1 MSQAQ
6 PTAPPPVPEPGSG
19 TDDVKPTRV
28 IAKRRRLAPRDRA
41 VVITMV
47 TIPTVFVVGLVWL
60 PALGSLVLSFA
71 SWSGI
76 GGFDTIEW
84 VGMKN
89 YQDIVNIYPPFWP
102 AIRHNIIWLLFLV
115 LGPTILGMLLAVIL
129 DRELRGSRLYQT
141 AFFMPVVLSLALIG
155 FIWQLFYSR
164 DQGLINNL
172 TGLQVDWYGDPDINL
187 WAVLVATAWRHTGY
201 IMLIYLAGL
210 KGVDAS
216 LREAAAVDGASEVK
230 TFFHV
235 IFPVMRPI
243 NMIVIVIVVIESL
256 RAFDLV
262 WVVNKGR
269 NGLELIGALVAQN
282 VIGEAT
288 RYGFGSAL
296 AVIMMLISSVFIGSP
311 VTYSSACTSA
321 IVRLIPH
328 ADPIRPHDAMNRS
341 CASRSNAAAWA
352 TAAGSS
358 AAEGE
363 EEAMPQ
369 VSHEPAPSSR

>member
-1 MSQAQ
+1 MAHIDEAPRQEQ
-6 PTAPPPVPEPGSG
+6 TTAPAQGREKKLPG
-19 TDDVKPTRV
+19 
-28 IAKRRRLAPRDRA
+28 RDRFT
-41 VVITMV
+41 VITMV
-47 TIPTVFVVGLVWL
+47 TIPLFLVLALVWL
-60 PALGSLVLSFA
+60 PALLSVVLSFGK
-71 SWSGI
+71 WN
-76 GGFDTIEW
+76 GFGDLDTIEW
-84 VGMKN
+84 VGLQN
-89 YQDIVNIYPPFWP
+89 YEDIVTIYPAFWP
-102 AIRHNIIWLLFLV
+102 AIQHNLIWLAFLFFL
-115 LGPTILGMLLAVIL
+115 PTLFGMFLAVLL
-129 DRELRGSRLYQT
+129 DREVRGSRIYQT
-141 AFFMPVVLSLALIG
+141 AFYMPVVLSLALIG

-164 DQGLINNL
+164 DQGLINDVF
-172 TGLQVDWYGDPDINL
+172 GSQVDWYGDPDVNL

-296 AVIMMLISSVFIGSP
+296 AVIMMLISSIFITIYLRNVF
-311 VTYSSACTSA
+311 
-321 IVRLIPH
+321 R
-328 ADPIRPHDAMNRS
+328 
-341 CASRSNAAAWA
+341 
-352 TAAGSS
+352 
-358 AAEGE
+358 E
-363 EEAMPQ
+363 ERRA
-369 VSHEPAPSSR
+369 

>member
-1 MSQAQ
+1 MAPAQ
-6 PTAPPPVPEPGSG
+6 GREKKLPG
-19 TDDVKPTRV
+19 
-28 IAKRRRLAPRDRA
+28 RDRA

-47 TIPTVFVVGLVWL
+47 AIPLALVVLLVWV
-60 PALGSLVLSFA
+60 PALLSVVLSFGK
-71 SWSGI
+71 WN
-76 GGFDTIEW
+76 GFGDLDTIEW
-84 VGMKN
+84 VGVQN
-89 YQDIVNIYPPFWP
+89 YKDIVTIYPAFWP
-102 AIRHNIIWLLFLV
+102 AVQHNLIWLVFLFIF
-115 LGPTILGMLLAVIL
+115 PTVLGMLLAVVL
-129 DRELRGSRLYQT
+129 DREMHGSRFYQT
-141 AFFMPVVLSLALIG
+141 AFYMPVVLSLALIG

-164 DQGLINNL
+164 DQGLINQVFNS
-172 TGLQVDWYGDPDINL
+172 QVDWYGDPDINL

-243 NMIVIVIVVIESL
+243 NLVVIVIVVIESL

-262 WVVNKGR
+262 WVINKGR

-296 AVIMMLISSVFIGSP
+296 AVIMMLISSIFITLYLRTVF
-311 VTYSSACTSA
+311 
-321 IVRLIPH
+321 REE
-328 ADPIRPHDAMNRS
+328 RNR
-341 CASRSNAAAWA
+341 
-352 TAAGSS
+352 
-358 AAEGE
+358 
-363 EEAMPQ
+363 
-369 VSHEPAPSSR
+369 

>member
-1 MSQAQ
+1 MAHIDEAPRQEQ
-6 PTAPPPVPEPGSG
+6 TTAPIQGREKKLPG
-19 TDDVKPTRV
+19 
-28 IAKRRRLAPRDRA
+28 RDRFT
-41 VVITMV
+41 VITMV
-47 TIPTVFVVGLVWL
+47 TIPLFLVLALVWL
-60 PALGSLVLSFA
+60 PALLSVVLSFGK
-71 SWSGI
+71 WN
-76 GGFDTIEW
+76 GFGDLDTIEW
-84 VGMKN
+84 VGLQN
-89 YQDIVNIYPPFWP
+89 YEDIVTIYPAFWP
-102 AIRHNIIWLLFLV
+102 AIQHNLIWLAFLFFL
-115 LGPTILGMLLAVIL
+115 PTLFGMFLAVLL
-129 DRELRGSRLYQT
+129 DREVRGSRIYQT
-141 AFFMPVVLSLALIG
+141 AFYMPVVLSLALIG

-164 DQGLINNL
+164 DQGLINDIF
-172 TGLQVDWYGDPDINL
+172 GSQVDWYGDPDVNL

-296 AVIMMLISSVFIGSP
+296 AVIMMLISSIFITIYLRNVF
-311 VTYSSACTSA
+311 
-321 IVRLIPH
+321 R
-328 ADPIRPHDAMNRS
+328 
-341 CASRSNAAAWA
+341 
-352 TAAGSS
+352 
-358 AAEGE
+358 E
-363 EEAMPQ
+363 E
-369 VSHEPAPSSR
+369 RRG

>member
-1 MSQAQ
+1 MAHIDE
-6 PTAPPPVPEPGSG
+6 APPREQTSAPPQGREKKLPG
-19 TDDVKPTRV
+19 
-28 IAKRRRLAPRDRA
+28 RDRFT
-41 VVITMV
+41 VITMV
-47 TIPTVFVVGLVWL
+47 AIPLFLVLALVWV
-60 PALGSLVLSFA
+60 PALLSVVLSFGK
-71 SWSGI
+71 WN
-76 GGFDTIEW
+76 GFGDLDTIEW
-84 VGMKN
+84 VGLQN
-89 YQDIVNIYPPFWP
+89 YEDIVTIYPAFWP
-102 AIRHNIIWLLFLV
+102 AIQHNLIWLAFLFFL
-115 LGPTILGMLLAVIL
+115 PTLFGMFLAVLL
-129 DRELRGSRLYQT
+129 DREVRGSRIYQT
-141 AFFMPVVLSLALIG
+141 AFYMPVVLSLALIG

-164 DQGLINNL
+164 DQGLINDIF
-172 TGLQVDWYGDPDINL
+172 GSQVDWYGDPDVNL

-235 IFPVMRPI
+235 IVPVMRPI

-296 AVIMMLISSVFIGSP
+296 AVIMMLISSIFITIYLRNVF
-311 VTYSSACTSA
+311 
-321 IVRLIPH
+321 R
-328 ADPIRPHDAMNRS
+328 
-341 CASRSNAAAWA
+341 
-352 TAAGSS
+352 
-358 AAEGE
+358 E
-363 EEAMPQ
+363 E
-369 VSHEPAPSSR
+369 RRG

>member
-1 MSQAQ
+1 MAHIDEAPRQEQ
-6 PTAPPPVPEPGSG
+6 TTAPPQGREKKLPG
-19 TDDVKPTRV
+19 
-28 IAKRRRLAPRDRA
+28 RDRFT
-41 VVITMV
+41 VITMV
-47 TIPTVFVVGLVWL
+47 TIPLFLVLALVWL
-60 PALGSLVLSFA
+60 PALLSVVLSFGK
-71 SWSGI
+71 WN
-76 GGFDTIEW
+76 GFGDLDTIEW
-84 VGMKN
+84 VGLQN
-89 YQDIVNIYPPFWP
+89 YEDIVTIYPAFWP
-102 AIRHNIIWLLFLV
+102 AIQHNLIWLAFLFFL
-115 LGPTILGMLLAVIL
+115 PTLFGMFLAVLL
-129 DRELRGSRLYQT
+129 DREVRGSRIYQT
-141 AFFMPVVLSLALIG
+141 AFYMPVVLSLALIG

-164 DQGLINNL
+164 DQGLINDIF
-172 TGLQVDWYGDPDINL
+172 GSQVDWYGDPDVNL

-296 AVIMMLISSVFIGSP
+296 AVIMMLISSIFITIYLRNVF
-311 VTYSSACTSA
+311 
-321 IVRLIPH
+321 R
-328 ADPIRPHDAMNRS
+328 
-341 CASRSNAAAWA
+341 
-352 TAAGSS
+352 
-358 AAEGE
+358 E
-363 EEAMPQ
+363 E
-369 VSHEPAPSSR
+369 RRG